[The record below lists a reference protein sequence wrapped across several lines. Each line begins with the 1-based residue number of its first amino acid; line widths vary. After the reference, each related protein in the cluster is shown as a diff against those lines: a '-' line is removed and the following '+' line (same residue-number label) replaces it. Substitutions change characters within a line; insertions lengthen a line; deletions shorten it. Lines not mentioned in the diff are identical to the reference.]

1 MPITE
6 RLVLPVDVAL
16 TPVAELSAGVRT
28 RLKARDG
35 EYALTRP
42 RGRAH
47 AKLVSAPGAAL
58 LAEFRQA
65 KLVAEAV
72 SSYAARLAL
81 DAGGVLNEAFPLL
94 RDCFND
100 RFLVPISSPD
110 AAPIL
115 PTRERGDRIGPFAV
129 LELLQLR
136 DDTELYQARSRDGRL
151 VAIKLTRP
159 GRVAEAG
166 PILAREAAT
175 LKHLAGAGAPELV
188 ARGKHAG
195 RPWLALSWCIGV
207 SSRIAFTELRER
219 SPVSGRGPLLDL
231 ANGIARAYARLHR
244 RGVLHGD
251 VHPQNLL
258 IGRRGEVTILDF
270 GLATPVAPLRLGGKA
285 ARGAVAPFYT
295 PEHAAAL
302 LEGRDPPAPTCES
315 EVHGVGSLLYALVT
329 GAPYADFGLE
339 RETMLRQILTE
350 RPLPFSR
357 RGMAPWPELEAV
369 LQRALAKQPG
379 ERPARMGT
387 LVGALRRVPRPKPSS
402 GTTSHEATREH
413 LVQRFLT
420 EARDAD
426 SRALPPPTGSVML
439 GAAGVAYALYR
450 LACQRDDP
458 EALALA
464 DVWLTRVE
472 ADSAAA
478 TAFTA
483 PGTELEPDNLGRV
496 SPFHAITGVQL
507 VRALI
512 ALAMGEPAA
521 AETAIAGFVAASR
534 QPCDALDLTLGR
546 SATLLG
552 CSLLLEALGSS
563 LESSGAALRALG
575 NETLGELWQRLDSS
589 EIQSSGIAHGWGG
602 ILYATLRWTHAAGE
616 NAPAQLPA
624 SLERLAAG
632 AEPRG
637 RGVRWSSRDAGDD
650 VLGWCNGPAGL
661 IHLWTLAHER
671 FKLAEFRELALA
683 CGWSAWEGRG
693 SIPNLCCG
701 LAGRAYGL
709 LNLYQY
715 SGAPE
720 WLQRAEVLA
729 ARAMAAG
736 SDTAQSWERP
746 LSLFKGIPGI
756 VLLAADLGLPEHAA
770 MPFFAREGWPGPV
783 PAGHG

>member
-16 TPVAELSAGVRT
+16 TPVSELSAGVRT

-47 AKLVSAPGAAL
+47 AKLVSAPSAAL
-58 LAEFRQA
+58 LAEFRRAQ
-65 KLVAEAV
+65 LVAEAV

-81 DAGGVLNEAFPLL
+81 DAGSVLDEAFPLL
-94 RDCFND
+94 RDCYND
-100 RFLVPISSPD
+100 RFLVPLSSPD

-115 PTRERGDRIGPFAV
+115 PTRERGDRVGPFEV
-129 LELLQLR
+129 LALLQLR
-136 DDTELYQARSRDGRL
+136 DDTELYQARSREGKL

-166 PILAREAAT
+166 PALAREAAT

-188 ARGKHAG
+188 ARGRHAG

-207 SSRIAFTELRER
+207 SSRIALTELRER
-219 SPVSGRGPLLDL
+219 SAVSGRGPLLDL
-231 ANGIARAYARLHR
+231 ANRIARAYARLHR

-251 VHPQNLL
+251 VHPENLL
-258 IGRRGEVTILDF
+258 IDRRGAVTILDF
-270 GLATPVAPLRLGGKA
+270 GLATPIAPLRLGGRA
-285 ARGAVAPFYT
+285 ARGAKAPFLT

-302 LEGRDPPAPTCES
+302 LEGRHPPAPTRES
-315 EVHGVGSLLYALVT
+315 EVHAVGSLLYTLVA

-350 RPLPFSR
+350 PPLPFSR

-387 LVGALRRVPRPKPSS
+387 LVSALRRVPHPKPSP
-402 GTTSHEATREH
+402 GTTSHEATREQ
-413 LVQRFLT
+413 LVRRFLS
-420 EARDAD
+420 EARAAG
-426 SRALPPPTGSVML
+426 SRDLAPPTGSVML
-439 GAAGVAYALYR
+439 GAAGVGYALYR

-464 DVWLTRVE
+464 DVWLTRAE
-472 ADSAAA
+472 ADGAAG

-483 PGTELEPDNLGRV
+483 PGTELVPEQLGRV

-512 ALAMGEPAA
+512 ALALGEPFA

-534 QPCDALDLTLGR
+534 QPCEVLDLTLGR

-552 CSLLLEALGSS
+552 CTLLLEAVGSR
-563 LESSGAALRALG
+563 LDSSAAALRALG
-575 NETLGELWQRLDSS
+575 NTTLDELWQRLDRS
-589 EIQSSGIAHGWGG
+589 EILSSGIAHGWGG
-602 ILYATLRWTHAAGE
+602 ILYATLRWTHAAG
-616 NAPAQLPA
+616 APAPAELPA
-624 SLERLAAG
+624 RLQRLAAA

-637 RGVRWSSRDAGDD
+637 RGARWPGPDAADD
-650 VLGWCNGPAGL
+650 VVGWCNGAAGL

-671 FKLAEFRELALA
+671 FKRAEFRELAIA
-683 CGWSAWEGRG
+683 CGWSAWEGR
-693 SIPNLCCG
+693 STLPNLCCG

-715 SGAPE
+715 TGAPE
-720 WLQRAEVLA
+720 WLQRALVLA
-729 ARAMAAG
+729 DRAMA
-736 SDTAQSWERP
+736 SSSNNAQLRERP
-746 LSLFKGIPGI
+746 LSLFKGMPGI
-756 VLLAADLGLPEHAA
+756 VLLAADLRVPEHAA
-770 MPFFAREGWPGPV
+770 MPFFTNEGWPAPV
-783 PAGHG
+783 RAVHG